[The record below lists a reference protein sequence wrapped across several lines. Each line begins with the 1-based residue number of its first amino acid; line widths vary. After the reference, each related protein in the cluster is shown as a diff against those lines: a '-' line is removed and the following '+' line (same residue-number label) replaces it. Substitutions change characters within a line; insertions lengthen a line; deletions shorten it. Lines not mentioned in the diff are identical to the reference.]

1 MGLISFIQRLFS
13 SPQERPDER
22 EPEPIPEPA
31 APEPAPEPV
40 PEPEPEPAFHPTEDT
55 PRARTSRSSP
65 SATRARR
72 REARDNRPRESWS
85 GSSPRPKYVYEW
97 LWACCHCGG
106 HAAVR
111 VPRVMDISR
120 SAHGQFKQNA
130 FAWSSIFSQRR
141 HDVYG
146 SEDLRYVDSLRMGTL
161 PHDRELTTEEVIGW
175 FVHNQCNH
183 DVDRYFYREGH
194 LSEFLGLAS
203 LDSLSNP
210 ASPMSTFHT
219 ALMDDR
225 NDETVTRNILNG
237 NARPSSGPM
246 TARRLYLELL
256 KPRTNFAPE
265 VNAERRLIYITDLD
279 PSYALSLAATAS
291 RFQASYLR
299 DFMYKYLTS
308 RTSIGIQTRTAGFS
322 GFALEFHLPYYARRR
337 MLPIQNGHTDPRLRN
352 GKSLRRSEEVIH
364 LSLDHQHTTAERDYI
379 HEAQVSIMVIGVD
392 DWFWTAYCFA
402 DVYFK
407 SEEHTE
413 QVGVMHRNNADP
425 HSCGK
430 YFLDRPVWNPRH
442 YFLRSLSCRMEQVKQ
457 EWNNTI
463 FQLFEDIEPCI
474 YAFTRGELGQGESI
488 DLDITQRK
496 GFRWTI
502 RVLRQFTHVLSKTI
516 DSWDTFK
523 DGEIRYLNLPDSE
536 SLADA
541 SWGNLLAA
549 IDKDVI
555 ELRDLRSSLQHKTE
569 LFENMTNSIVTHAA
583 HAETIITRLQSQF
596 IQALTVI
603 TIFYLP
609 PTLASSIFSMQ
620 DSIFTDPKF
629 RDWLFT
635 LLGLFMATAL
645 LVLAVLAFNNPRIS
659 TWVARLWASVIR
671 FPARVPR
678 AFRNIKRA
686 LFGGAHP
693 DPDPD
698 EIEMDEQDD
707 QDAPGAGEV

>member
-1 MGLISFIQRLFS
+1 
-13 SPQERPDER
+13 
-22 EPEPIPEPA
+22 
-31 APEPAPEPV
+31 
-40 PEPEPEPAFHPTEDT
+40 
-55 PRARTSRSSP
+55 
-65 SATRARR
+65 
-72 REARDNRPRESWS
+72 
-85 GSSPRPKYVYEW
+85 
-97 LWACCHCGG
+97 
-106 HAAVR
+106 
-111 VPRVMDISR
+111 
-120 SAHGQFKQNA
+120 
-130 FAWSSIFSQRR
+130 
-141 HDVYG
+141 
-146 SEDLRYVDSLRMGTL
+146 
-161 PHDRELTTEEVIGW
+161 
-175 FVHNQCNH
+175 
-183 DVDRYFYREGH
+183 
-194 LSEFLGLAS
+194 
-203 LDSLSNP
+203 
-210 ASPMSTFHT
+210 
-219 ALMDDR
+219 
-225 NDETVTRNILNG
+225 
-237 NARPSSGPM
+237 M
-246 TARRLYLELL
+246 TARRLYSELL
-256 KPRTNFAPE
+256 NPRTNLGPE
-265 VNAERRLIYITDLD
+265 INAERRLIYITDLD
-279 PSYALSLAATAS
+279 PACALGLAATAS

-299 DFMYKYLTS
+299 DCIYRYLAS
-308 RTSIGIQTRTAGFS
+308 RTFIGIQTRTAGFP
-322 GFALEFHLPYYARRR
+322 GFAMEFHLPYYARRR
-337 MLPIQNGHTDPRLRN
+337 MIPTPNAHRDARLRN
-352 GKSLRRSEEVIH
+352 GKPLRRSEEVIH
-364 LSLDHQHTTAERDYI
+364 LSLDPLHPRLERDYI
-379 HEAQVSIMVIGVD
+379 HEAQVSIMVIGID

-407 SEEHTE
+407 GEEHTE
-413 QVGVMHRNNADP
+413 QVHVMHRNNADP

-430 YFLDRPVWNPRH
+430 YFLDRPIWNPRH

-457 EWNNTI
+457 EWYNTI

-496 GFRWTI
+496 GFRWVI

-635 LLGLFMATAL
+635 LIGLFMATAL
-645 LVLAVLAFNNPRIS
+645 LVLAVLAFNHPRIA
-659 TWVARLWASVIR
+659 TWLARVWASVFR
-671 FPARVPR
+671 FTARILPALQS
-678 AFRNIKRA
+678 IKGKMLRDRP
-686 LFGGAHP
+686 P
-693 DPDPD
+693 DPNANGIDLD
-698 EIEMDEQDD
+698 NLDD
-707 QDAPGAGEV
+707 QDTTAPGIGQV